1 VTASLDGGLSQQELE
16 VEPGPPSTY
25 LDLAG
30 VVAEVASDATQIAL
44 SADDAGESGAALTL
58 AVPRAIDA
66 TELTP
71 GDSYLATATVE
82 PDGSL
87 ALAGIAGDEHSRG
100 ADDPASAQGDLE
112 R

>member
-1 VTASLDGGLSQQELE
+1 MVE

-30 VVAEVASDATQIAL
+30 IVKELLPETAQILL
-44 SADDAGESGAALTL
+44 SADDSRESEADLTL
-58 AVPRAIDA
+58 TVPDGIDA
-66 TELTP
+66 EKLKI

-82 PDGSL
+82 SDGSTTL
-87 ALAGIAGDEHSRG
+87 SGIASDEHTRG
-100 ADDPASAQGDLE
+100 ANDPASAQGDLK